1 MITFE
6 ISAQTRDTFD
16 VVWTVSSTDPRDAIK
31 SAQHMGKCDGM
42 LYIASHYKYDGETFT
57 EFWRVEAVH
66 FDDLIKACLEYL
78 ASYRTRDVKYFRP
91 IPTQGT
97 SWSQPELPV
106 PPKE

>member
-6 ISAQTRDTFD
+6 ISAQTRDTSD

-57 EFWRVEAVH
+57 EFWKVEAVH
-66 FDDLIKACLEYL
+66 FDDLVKACLEYL
-78 ASYRTRDVKYFRP
+78 ASYRTRDIKYFRP

-97 SWSQPELPV
+97 PWSQPELPV